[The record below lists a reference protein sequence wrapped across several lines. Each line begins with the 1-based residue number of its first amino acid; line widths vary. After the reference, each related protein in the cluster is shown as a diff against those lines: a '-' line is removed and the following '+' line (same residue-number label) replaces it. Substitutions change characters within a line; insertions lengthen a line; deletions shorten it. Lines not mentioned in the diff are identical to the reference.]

1 MLLGCYCIVILQSTR
16 HSERILYL
24 REKNYEI
31 ILAVRGVFKR
41 PLGHLCRDSDESNI
55 TLILPY
61 SPNLFFFFFLF
72 LHCLLPFILYPAT
85 SLILIYRKSYPYF
98 PNLPTNR
105 LIAQFHILV
114 NSIRLEREEVA
125 NA

>member
-1 MLLGCYCIVILQSTR
+1 MLG
-16 HSERILYL
+16 
-24 REKNYEI
+24 
-31 ILAVRGVFKR
+31 VRGVFKR
-41 PLGHLCRDSDESNI
+41 SLGHLCRDLDESNI
-55 TLILPY
+55 TLILPH
-61 SPNLFFFFFLF
+61 SPSLFFFFFSF
-72 LHCLLPFILYPAT
+72 TVFSPSFLYPAS

-114 NSIRLEREEVA
+114 NSIRLEREEAA